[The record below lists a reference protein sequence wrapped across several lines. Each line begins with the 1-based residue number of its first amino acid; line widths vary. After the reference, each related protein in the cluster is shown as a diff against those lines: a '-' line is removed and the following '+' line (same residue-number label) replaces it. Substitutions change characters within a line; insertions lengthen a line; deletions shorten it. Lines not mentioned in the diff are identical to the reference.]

1 MPLNE
6 NLDVKVRA
14 LTGSSTN
21 ETSLNA
27 VKDSVSLGV
36 KWVIHNTPDALLE
49 PLATENEVTADGYSL
64 TNTTVVR
71 VRRGERQCEEV
82 GFDQKAAMRDP
93 NSLFF
98 IPQTTKYPKYYI
110 HNNKLFVLPV
120 GNAYV
125 LHIPN
130 RIYDASTYTTTI
142 LGDFDNA
149 VIKYAASL
157 DAQAL
162 AAYHLE
168 TEEDIEL
175 ANGASTMADKMYQ
188 AALAEL
194 TGHLSAKG
202 FALQPQGQTE

>member
-1 MPLNE
+1 MNE

-27 VKDSVSLGV
+27 VKDSISLAV

-49 PLATENEVTADGYSL
+49 PLATENEVTTDGYTL
-64 TNTTVVR
+64 TNTTVIR
-71 VRRGERQCEEV
+71 VRRGERQCEKV
-82 GFDQKAAMRDP
+82 SFDQKAGMRDP
-93 NSLFF
+93 HSLFY
-98 IPQTTKYPKYYI
+98 IPQNTKYPKYYI

-130 RIYDASTYTTTI
+130 RTYDASTYTTTI
-142 LGDFDNA
+142 MGDFDNA

-168 TEEDIEL
+168 TEEDLEL
-175 ANGASTMADKMYQ
+175 ASGASNMADKLFQ

-202 FALQPQGQTE
+202 FAMQQQGQTE

>member
-1 MPLNE
+1 MNE
-6 NLDVKVRA
+6 NLRLEVRA

-21 ETSLNA
+21 ETSNNA
-27 VKDSVSLGV
+27 VYDSISLGV

-49 PLATENEVTADGYSL
+49 PLATENEVTTDGYAL
-64 TNTTVVR
+64 TNTTVIR
-71 VRRGERQCEEV
+71 VRRGERQCEKV
-82 GFDQKAAMRDP
+82 SFDQKAGMRDP
-93 NSLFF
+93 NSLFY
-98 IPQTTKYPKYYI
+98 IPQNTKYPKYYI

-130 RIYDASTYTTTI
+130 RVYDESTYTTTI
-142 LGDFDNA
+142 MGDFDNA

-168 TEEDIEL
+168 TEEDLEL
-175 ANGASTMADKMYQ
+175 ANGASSMADRLFQ

-202 FALQPQGQTE
+202 FAMQPQGQTE

>member
-1 MPLNE
+1 MNE
-6 NLDVKVRA
+6 NLDLKVRA
-14 LTGSSTN
+14 LTGSSTS
-21 ETSLNA
+21 ETSDNA
-27 VKDSVSLGV
+27 VKDSISLGV

-49 PLATENEVTADGYSL
+49 PLATENEVTADGYAL
-64 TNTTVVR
+64 TNTTVIR
-71 VRRGERQCEEV
+71 VRRGERQCEKV
-82 GFDQKAAMRDP
+82 DFDQKAGMRDP
-93 NSLFF
+93 NSLFYV
-98 IPQTTKYPKYYI
+98 PQNTKYPKYYI

-120 GNAYV
+120 GNSYV

-130 RIYDASTYTTTI
+130 RIYDGSTYQTTI
-142 LGDFDNA
+142 MGDFDNT

-168 TEEDIEL
+168 TEEDLEL
-175 ANGASTMADKMYQ
+175 ANIASSMADKLFQ

>member
-1 MPLNE
+1 MNE
-6 NLDVKVRA
+6 NLRLKVRA

-27 VKDSVSLGV
+27 VKDSLSLAV

-49 PLATENEVTADGYSL
+49 PLATENEVTADGYAL
-64 TNTTVVR
+64 TNTTVIR
-71 VRRGERQCEEV
+71 VRRGERQCEKV
-82 GFDQKAAMRDP
+82 SFDQKAGMRDP
-93 NSLFF
+93 NSLFY
-98 IPQTTKYPKYYI
+98 IPQNTKYPKYYI

-130 RIYDASTYTTTI
+130 RVYDESTYTTTI
-142 LGDFDNA
+142 MGDFDNA

-168 TEEDIEL
+168 TEEDLEL
-175 ANGASTMADKMYQ
+175 ANGASSMADRLFQ

-202 FALQPQGQTE
+202 FAMQPQGQTE

>member
-1 MPLNE
+1 MALNE

-14 LTGSSTN
+14 LTGSSVN

-27 VKDSVSLGV
+27 VKDSITLGV

-64 TNTTVVR
+64 TNTTVIR

-82 GFDQKAAMRDP
+82 GFEQKASMRDP
-93 NSLFF
+93 SSLFF

-110 HNNKLFVLPV
+110 HNNKLFVIPV

-130 RIYDASTYTTTI
+130 RTYDASNYDKTI
-142 LGDFDNA
+142 MGDFDNA

-162 AAYHLE
+162 SAYHLE
-168 TEEDIEL
+168 IEEDLEL
-175 ANGASTMADKMYQ
+175 SAAASAMADKMFG
-188 AALAEL
+188 AAMAEL

>member
-1 MPLNE
+1 
-6 NLDVKVRA
+6 
-14 LTGSSTN
+14 
-21 ETSLNA
+21 
-27 VKDSVSLGV
+27 
-36 KWVIHNTPDALLE
+36 
-49 PLATENEVTADGYSL
+49 
-64 TNTTVVR
+64 
-71 VRRGERQCEEV
+71 
-82 GFDQKAAMRDP
+82 MRDP
-93 NSLFF
+93 NSLFY
-98 IPQTTKYPKYYI
+98 IPQNTKYPKYYI

-130 RIYDASTYTTTI
+130 RVYDESTYTTTI
-142 LGDFDNA
+142 MGDFDNA

-168 TEEDIEL
+168 TEEDLEL
-175 ANGASTMADKMYQ
+175 ANGASAMADRLFQ

-202 FALQPQGQTE
+202 FAMQPQGQTE

>member
-1 MPLNE
+1 MNE
-6 NLDVKVRA
+6 NLRLKVRA

-21 ETSLNA
+21 ETSNNA
-27 VKDSVSLGV
+27 VYDSISLGV

-49 PLATENEVTADGYSL
+49 PLATENEVTTDGYAL
-64 TNTTVVR
+64 TNTTVIR
-71 VRRGERQCEEV
+71 VRRGERQCEKV
-82 GFDQKAAMRDP
+82 SFDQKAGMRDP
-93 NSLFF
+93 NSLFY
-98 IPQTTKYPKYYI
+98 IPQNTKYPKYYI

-130 RIYDASTYTTTI
+130 RVYDESTYTTTI
-142 LGDFDNA
+142 MGDFDNA

-168 TEEDIEL
+168 TEEDLEL
-175 ANGASTMADKMYQ
+175 ANGASAMSDRLFQ

-202 FALQPQGQTE
+202 FAMQPQGQTE